1 MGLAFIA
8 LLKNFVRVT
17 KNGAKYA
24 EGTID
29 GGGVTLKTSPHFSAP
44 GDDSH
49 PLIGDH
55 PIAVSIPQHGGAA
68 IVGYVDPKNAGIT
81 EPGEKRIYGRNV
93 DGVPQGDLHLK
104 ADQTNTLKNDKVS
117 LTQSPDGSFEITNGP
132 GLLTLEAG
140 GDFVINGVRFSPGGI
155 ITEITSLKDG
165 TSREYVGHLHPAG
178 TPPGQTGPNL

>member
-1 MGLAFIA
+1 MGFIA
-8 LLKNFVRVT
+8 LLKSWKRVT
-17 KNGAKYA
+17 KNGAEYA
-24 EGTID
+24 EGIID

-55 PIAVSIPQHGGAA
+55 PIAVSIPQRGGAA

-81 EPGEKRIYGRNV
+81 DPGEVRRYARNA
-93 DGVPQGDLHLK
+93 DGEIQGSLWLQD
-104 ADQTNTLKNDKVS
+104 DGTNILSNDEVS
-117 LTQSPDGSFEITNGP
+117 LTQFPDGSFELTNGP

-155 ITEITSLKDG
+155 ITQVTSLKDIAA
-165 TSREYVGHLHPAG
+165 REYVPHVHGGVTTGPSSS
-178 TPPGQTGPNL
+178 GPNL